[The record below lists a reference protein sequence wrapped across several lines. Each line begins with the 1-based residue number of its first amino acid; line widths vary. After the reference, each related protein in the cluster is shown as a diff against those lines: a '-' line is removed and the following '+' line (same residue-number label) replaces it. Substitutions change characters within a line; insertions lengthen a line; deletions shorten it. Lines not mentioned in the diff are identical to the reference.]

1 MIYSI
6 IETAKEN
13 RLRPFG
19 YLKYIFG
26 TMPNIPKENY
36 HTLLPW
42 IKDLPDSLRLG
53 QNNFDTAQ

>member
-6 IETAKEN
+6 IETAKK
-13 RLRPFG
+13 RLRPFE
-19 YLKYIFG
+19 YLKYIFE

-42 IKDLPDSLRLG
+42 SKDLPDSLHLE